1 MQMTGLTIDKLSV
14 EPENAVSKSACL
26 ERAGYSVREFAAM
39 FGVSE
44 QMVRGGIKSGQ
55 IAIIHFGRRH
65 VIPRAEVD
73 RLAHTV

>member
-1 MQMTGLTIDKLSV
+1 MQPNQSMFIR
-14 EPENAVSKSACL
+14 PEMAGDAACKI
-26 ERAGYSVREFAAM
+26 ERQGYSVREFAAM

-55 IAIIHFGRRH
+55 IAVIHFGRRH

-73 RLAHTV
+73 RLARAV